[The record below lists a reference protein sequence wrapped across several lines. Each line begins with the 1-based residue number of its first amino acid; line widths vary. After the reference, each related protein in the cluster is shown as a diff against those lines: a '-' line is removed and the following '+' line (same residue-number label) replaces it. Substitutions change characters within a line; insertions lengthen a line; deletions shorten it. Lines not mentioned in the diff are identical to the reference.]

1 VDDRAAR
8 ELVGRIEAQLE
19 VADEAASELVASLLE
34 LYGEG
39 LARLLARAPD
49 PAGAARDEVVG
60 HLLLLHGLHPVPLA
74 ERVRGALAE
83 VRPYLESH
91 GGDVELVGVEDGV
104 VQLRLQGSCS
114 GCPSSTATLK
124 LAIEE
129 AIQKA
134 APDVER
140 IEAEGAAAPSE
151 PALLQIEVAPRRSW
165 TEAVAPPDLA
175 SGGTAVLDVGGDE
188 LLFVQLDGRL
198 YAYRP
203 RCPAC
208 GGSLAGGVVIGTVLG
223 CPTCGGGYDVRRAGR
238 GDEDANLEPVPL
250 LTGSD
255 GRVKLAL
262 GAPAA
267 A

>member
-1 VDDRAAR
+1 MDDREAR

-19 VADEAASELVASLLE
+19 AAGEGAAELVASLLE

-39 LARLLARAPD
+39 LARVLARVPD
-49 PAGAARDEVVG
+49 PAAVAGDEVVG

-74 ERVRGALAE
+74 ERVRGALDE

-91 GGDVELVGVEDGV
+91 GGDVELLGVEDGV
-104 VQLRLQGSCS
+104 ARLRLQGSCS

-129 AIQKA
+129 AVQKA

-140 IEAEGAAAPSE
+140 IEAEGVAAPAE
-151 PALLQIEVAPRRSW
+151 PALLQIEIPPRRSW
-165 TEAVAPPDLA
+165 TEAVAPPELA
-175 SGGTAVLDVGGDE
+175 SGETAVLDVGGEE
-188 LLFVQLDGRL
+188 LLFVQLDRRL

-208 GGSLAGGVVIGTVLG
+208 GESLAAGVVIGTVLG

-238 GDEDANLEPVPL
+238 GDDDAHLEPVPL